1 MGEDGESG
9 MGGLGPVF
17 RFAAAF
23 ALAFAVA
30 FGAHAEAA
38 PTASPSQLADRIQAR
53 AAKTSFQELERFGDV
68 AAGGS
73 DQESLRRL
81 QHVVTILRGQSEFGL
96 AGKYNAL
103 LSANAARQGD
113 KRYAAIAQLNALG
126 TRYDEGEEGALEA
139 LRRARTRQTD
149 WYARVV
155 ADALWARVL
164 IDDRDA
170 GAALRLL
177 SAAEQ
182 TIPKGQSETAPAEAA
197 IWEMIGLS
205 LMSLN
210 DLDSSA
216 AAFQRS
222 QLEFAEPTYPRPDF
236 DALYNLGRMAIDL
249 GQEETARKL
258 VEAHHKLTAV
268 SDLSHLAAWDAN
280 LCGLFAEA
288 FQGPREVLW
297 CLSELD
303 AKMTGAEFLQ
313 RSILPMRAIA
323 YARTGNLAAARA
335 DYERLKAYAARPDSP
350 PKAGARLLEVQA
362 ELKSAAGDAAG
373 AYRLFRKFEQQQR
386 WQRAGEVYGSVRQV
400 TGGLQTQLETARRDS
415 EVTGAAVR
423 AQRWVIVLGVILLLV
438 TAGLVVMQRRGAR
451 RLRAAQARAEAANAA
466 KSAFLATM
474 SHEIRTPLNGVLGMA
489 QAMTA
494 DRLTARQQDRLG
506 VIRQSGES
514 LLAILNDIL
523 DLSKIEA
530 GKLELEIVEFDLSEV
545 ARGAYSAFTAIA
557 NKKGLSFAL
566 DTQGAHGRY
575 RGDPSRIRQ
584 VLYNLISNALKFTEQ
599 GEIRVSATYVDG
611 QLSVV
616 VRDTGPGIAPENL
629 SRLFDKFDQLDSS
642 TTRRFG
648 GTGLGL
654 AICREL
660 AQLMDGR
667 MSVESELGLGSR
679 FELRIPLQRLGDES
693 IPAPAPPAQ
702 EEAASIDLRVLA
714 AEDNAVNQLVLKTL
728 LHQLGVDPHVVE
740 DGKAALEAWEAQA
753 WDLILMDIQMP
764 VMDGLTASAK
774 IRQREAETGRA
785 RTPIIA
791 LTANAMSH
799 QIKQYQAV
807 GMDGHVAKP
816 IEIAA
821 LYQALTAA
829 SSAGPEAVADAADAA

>member
-1 MGEDGESG
+1 MG
-9 MGGLGPVF
+9 LVF
-17 RFAAAF
+17 RFAAAI

-30 FGAHAEAA
+30 SGAHAEAGR
-38 PTASPSQLADRIQAR
+38 TASPSQLADRIQAR
-53 AAKTSFQELERFGDV
+53 AAQTSFRELEVFGDT
-68 AAGGS
+68 AAARS
-73 DQESLRRL
+73 DHESLQRL

-103 LSANAARQGD
+103 LTKNAARQGD
-113 KRYAAIAQLNALG
+113 KRYVAVAELNALG
-126 TRYDEGEEGALEA
+126 TRYDEGDAGALEA
-139 LRRARTRQTD
+139 LRSARARQTD
-149 WYARVV
+149 WYAKVV
-155 ADALWARVL
+155 ADALWARVQ
-164 IDDRDA
+164 IDERDA

-182 TIPKGQSETAPAEAA
+182 TIPKGQPETGAAEAVV
-197 IWEMIGLS
+197 WEMIGLS

-210 DLDSSA
+210 DLDGSA

-222 QLEFAEPTYPRPDF
+222 QFEFAEPAYPRPDF

-249 GQEETARKL
+249 GQEATARKL

-280 LCGLFAEA
+280 LCGLFAEG
-288 FQGPREVLW
+288 FQGPREVLR
-297 CLSELD
+297 CFSGLD
-303 AKMTGAEFLQ
+303 DKMTGAEFLR

-323 YARTGNLAAARA
+323 RARTGDLGGGRA
-335 DYERLKAYAARPDSP
+335 DYDRLTAYAAQADAP
-350 PKAGARLLEVQA
+350 PKAKARILEVEA
-362 ELKSAAGDAAG
+362 ELKYAAGDAAG
-373 AYRLFRKFEQQQR
+373 AYPLFRKFEQQQR

-400 TGGLQTQLETARRDS
+400 TGGLQNQLETARRDS
-415 EVTGAAVR
+415 EVTAAAVR
-423 AQRWVIVLGVILLLV
+423 AQRWVIVLGVFLLIA
-438 TAGLVVMQRRGAR
+438 TAGLVILQRRGAR
-451 RLRAAQARAEAANAA
+451 HLRAAQARAEAANAA

-599 GEIRVSATYVDG
+599 GEIRVSATYSEG
-611 QLSVV
+611 MLSVT
-616 VRDTGPGIAPENL
+616 VRDTGPGVAPENL
-629 SRLFDKFDQLDSS
+629 PRLFGKFDQLDSS

-660 AQLMDGR
+660 AQLMGGR
-667 MSVESELGLGSR
+667 MGVESELGLGSR
-679 FELRIPLQRLGDES
+679 FELLIPLERIGDES
-693 IPAPAPPAQ
+693 IPAPAPPVQ
-702 EEAASIDLRVLA
+702 EEAVSMDLRVLA

-740 DGKAALEAWEAQA
+740 DGKAALEAWEAEP

-764 VMDGLTASAK
+764 VMDGLSASAR
-774 IRQREAETGRA
+774 IRQREAETGRP

-799 QIKQYQAV
+799 QIKQYLAV

-821 LYQALTAA
+821 LYQALSVATSPAA
-829 SSAGPEAVADAADAA
+829 EMAADAEQDAA